1 MVKIWWAFFS
11 ISLTDIKKSESGQIF
26 PPDHRTSF
34 MPRHLDC
41 DMADYILDSA
51 SGVVVIIMTT
61 ANSNDVDGLSSS
73 LLKNKNI
80 SEGGNNVG

>member
-1 MVKIWWAFFS
+1 
-11 ISLTDIKKSESGQIF
+11 
-26 PPDHRTSF
+26 